1 MTSGFRIC
9 GLGFLTLTPVQYGDM
24 RVETGLDLE
33 TFTEVTAADGSSCHG
48 SYTFIKPGS
57 NKSKDGWWNVERM

>member
-1 MTSGFRIC
+1 
-9 GLGFLTLTPVQYGDM
+9 M

-33 TFTEVTAADGSSCHG
+33 TFTEVTAADGSSYCG